1 MSRLEFTN
9 VSVSFGRG
17 HNTHLAVDDVSLT
30 LSPGSILGLVGESG
44 SGKSTLARAAVGL
57 CEPSHGKIELDGAQI
72 SHARGAAA
80 TTRQQIQMVFQDPYS
95 CLNPLMTIGASLME
109 ALDSA
114 DKRSGTRRTRAA
126 RNAEVARLLEAVNLP
141 AGREADLPASLS
153 GGQRQRV
160 AVARALAAAPTVI
173 LADEITSALDVSV
186 QGSVLNLLREL
197 QRELQLSIL
206 FISHNLA
213 VVRYLCDEVAVMKSG
228 RLVEQ
233 GPVLE
238 VLEDPQQDY
247 TRRLLA
253 SVPQVGQPLFAAR

>member
-1 MSRLEFTN
+1 
-9 VSVSFGRG
+9 
-17 HNTHLAVDDVSLT
+17 
-30 LSPGSILGLVGESG
+30 
-44 SGKSTLARAAVGL
+44 
-57 CEPSHGKIELDGAQI
+57 
-72 SHARGAAA
+72 
-80 TTRQQIQMVFQDPYS
+80 
-95 CLNPLMTIGASLME
+95 
-109 ALDSA
+109 
-114 DKRSGTRRTRAA
+114 
-126 RNAEVARLLEAVNLP
+126 LEAVNLP

-160 AVARALAAAPTVI
+160 AVARALAAAPSVI

-213 VVRYLCDEVAVMKSG
+213 VVRYLCDEVAVMKAG